1 MPATIILAVL
11 VALATS
17 GIVPSADAGW
27 VVVLL
32 VYSLTGM
39 SVTMIFALRSA
50 WIARSHMQAQVRSPQ
65 SPHSKGLK
73 AKQH

>member
-17 GIVPSADAGW
+17 GIILSADAGW

-50 WIARSHMQAQVRSPQ
+50 WIARSHMQAQVQSPQ